1 MYAQKA
7 LFKLLQF
14 SILFFFNEV
23 EVLLL
28 SGNFT
33 ALIAI
38 ALFKKKV
45 ELLHSTITGGTIEQ
59 INGFCSKKKKKKIK
73 ISS

>member
-7 LFKLLQF
+7 LFKLLQL
-14 SILFFFNEV
+14 SIFYFFFFNEA
-23 EVLLL
+23 EVSLL

-33 ALIAI
+33 VLIAI

-45 ELLHSTITGGTIEQ
+45 KLLHSTITEGTIEQ
-59 INGFCSKKKKKKIK
+59 IHGFCSKKKNN
-73 ISS
+73 